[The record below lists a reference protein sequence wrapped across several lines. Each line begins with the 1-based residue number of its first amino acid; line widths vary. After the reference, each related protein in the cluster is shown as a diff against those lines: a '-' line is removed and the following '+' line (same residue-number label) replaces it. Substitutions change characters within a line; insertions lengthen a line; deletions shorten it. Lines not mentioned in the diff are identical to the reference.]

1 MQQQHA
7 QDEDP
12 ERVTQENGLFCFLN
26 SARPCSSECMAYTV
40 HPAESQSLGDQQ
52 KNCVLIVGVERL
64 GRFSGAIMTLL
75 KNKAADEARTSVK
88 PPPNPAGTPR

>member
-1 MQQQHA
+1 MQQEP
-7 QDEDP
+7 QDEEP
-12 ERVTQENGLFCFLN
+12 VRENGLFCFLN

-40 HPAESQSLGDQQ
+40 SPAESQSLGDQQ

-75 KNKAADEARTSVK
+75 KNKAADEARSSAK
-88 PPPNPAGTPR
+88 PPPNPAGGPR